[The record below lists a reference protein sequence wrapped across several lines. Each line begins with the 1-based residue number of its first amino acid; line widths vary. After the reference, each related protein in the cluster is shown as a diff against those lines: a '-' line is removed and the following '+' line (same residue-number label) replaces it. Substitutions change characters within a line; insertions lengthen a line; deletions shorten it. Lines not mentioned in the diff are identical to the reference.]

1 VEYGDAAAGI
11 SGIETAIGIVLAMVN
26 AGQVSLARAIHLLT
40 VGPARVLATAAGAV
54 EPASRARHGGR
65 AAVGGRAAAAV
76 GRESRTGLVPG
87 LVEGAPA
94 NLLVLDR
101 SDSWAVTAD
110 VLRSKGKNTPLL
122 GRRLPG
128 RVLATIVDGRFAFV
142 EVPATADD

>member
-1 VEYGDAAAGI
+1 
-11 SGIETAIGIVLAMVN
+11 M
-26 AGQVSLARAIHLLT
+26 
-40 VGPARVLATAAGAV
+40 
-54 EPASRARHGGR
+54 
-65 AAVGGRAAAAV
+65 GGRAAAAA
-76 GRESRTGLVPG
+76 GHESRTGLVPG

-122 GRRLPG
+122 GRCLPG

-142 EVPATADD
+142 EVSATADD